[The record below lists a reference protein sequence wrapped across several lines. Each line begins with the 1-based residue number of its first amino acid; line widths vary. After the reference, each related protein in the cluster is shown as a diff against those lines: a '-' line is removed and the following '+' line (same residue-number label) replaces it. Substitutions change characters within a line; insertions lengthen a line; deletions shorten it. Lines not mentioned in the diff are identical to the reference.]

1 MSSLLARIGP
11 KQNGLYCTAIL
22 QFARGLRGFLTQQE
36 HKADRIMAGQNYGE
50 SNTGAPLLNDSLISG
65 CGYAA
70 LCSIAVV
77 GAHRLAVVLTDC
89 AFRRFTNS
97 GGGMSLGACV

>member
-1 MSSLLARIGP
+1 LVFVLKAPSSIPYPSLKRANEKSPRDSARTHF
-11 KQNGLYCTAIL
+11 LCALCTAIL
-22 QFARGLRGFLTQQE
+22 QFARGLRGFLTQQK

-70 LCSIAVV
+70 LCSL
-77 GAHRLAVVLTDC
+77 RLIHDA
-89 AFRRFTNS
+89 
-97 GGGMSLGACV
+97 